1 MPSYKAWYFAFRVSV
16 LRQFLGLFL
25 FDYHISDCNNLTQ
38 SALRGLFSVGRIAKF
53 MEMSGEYRIA
63 APIGDVWAAL
73 NDVEVLKRCIPGCEE
88 LEQVSDT
95 EMTAK
100 VALKIGPV
108 KARFKGVVNFENVN
122 APNGYSIVGEGQG
135 GIAGFAKGGADVQL
149 VEDGGE
155 TILTYQAQAQ
165 VGGKIAQLGSRLI
178 KSTAAKLADKFFK
191 NFHDVLSG
199 AETAA

>member
-1 MPSYKAWYFAFRVSV
+1 
-16 LRQFLGLFL
+16 
-25 FDYHISDCNNLTQ
+25 
-38 SALRGLFSVGRIAKF
+38 
-53 MEMSGEYRIA
+53 MEMSGEYRIV

-73 NDVEVLKRCIPGCEE
+73 NDVEVLRICIPGCEE
-88 LEQVSDT
+88 LEQISDT

-108 KARFKGVVNFENVN
+108 KARFNGVVNFENVD
-122 APNGYSIVGEGQG
+122 APNVYSIVGEGQG

-149 VEDGGE
+149 IEGDGE

-165 VGGKIAQLGSRLI
+165 VGGKIAQLGSRLV

>member
-1 MPSYKAWYFAFRVSV
+1 
-16 LRQFLGLFL
+16 
-25 FDYHISDCNNLTQ
+25 
-38 SALRGLFSVGRIAKF
+38 

-63 APIGDVWAAL
+63 APIDEVWAAL
-73 NDVEVLKRCIPGCEE
+73 NDVEILKLCIPGCEE
-88 LEQVSDT
+88 LEQASDT

-100 VALKIGPV
+100 VSLKIGPV
-108 KARFKGVVNFENVN
+108 KARFNGAVTFENVD

-149 VEDGGE
+149 VEESNE
-155 TILTYQAQAQ
+155 TVLTYQANAQ

-191 NFHDVLSG
+191 NFRDALADEEVSV
-199 AETAA
+199 

>member
-1 MPSYKAWYFAFRVSV
+1 
-16 LRQFLGLFL
+16 
-25 FDYHISDCNNLTQ
+25 
-38 SALRGLFSVGRIAKF
+38 
-53 MEMSGEYRIA
+53 MEMSGEYRID
-63 APIGDVWAAL
+63 APKAEVWAAL
-73 NDVEVLKRCIPGCEE
+73 NDIEILKICIPGCEE

-108 KARFKGVVNFENVN
+108 KAKFNGAVAFENVT
-122 APNGYSIVGEGQG
+122 PPEGYSIVGEGQG

-149 VEDGGE
+149 VEDGDG
-155 TILTYQAQAQ
+155 TVLTYQAKAQ

-191 NFHDVLSG
+191 NFRDALA
-199 AETAA
+199 AEEVSV

>member
-1 MPSYKAWYFAFRVSV
+1 
-16 LRQFLGLFL
+16 
-25 FDYHISDCNNLTQ
+25 
-38 SALRGLFSVGRIAKF
+38 

-63 APIGDVWAAL
+63 APIADVWAAL
-73 NDVEVLKRCIPGCEE
+73 NNIEILKVCIPGCEE

-108 KARFKGVVNFENVN
+108 KARFNGAVTFENVTP
-122 APNGYSIVGEGQG
+122 PNGYSIVGEGQG

-149 VEDGGE
+149 VEDGDE
-155 TILTYQAQAQ
+155 TILTYQAKAQ

-191 NFHDVLSG
+191 NFRDVLADENVS
-199 AETAA
+199 A

>member
-1 MPSYKAWYFAFRVSV
+1 
-16 LRQFLGLFL
+16 
-25 FDYHISDCNNLTQ
+25 
-38 SALRGLFSVGRIAKF
+38 
-53 MEMSGEYRIA
+53 MEMSGEYRIP

-73 NDVEVLKRCIPGCEE
+73 NDVEVLRICIPGCEE

-108 KARFKGVVNFENVN
+108 KARFKGAVNFENVD
-122 APNGYSIVGEGQG
+122 APDGYSIVGEGQG

-149 VEDGGE
+149 VEDGNE

-191 NFHDVLSG
+191 NFHDELSR
-199 AETAA
+199 AETAV